1 MAAAKAHLYDRAA
14 LRAHIERVE
23 YLAHR
28 HGEEC
33 HGHALL
39 ALCDVHKR
47 PVTGLEAFAYK
58 ERREGQRGNE
68 HALIENVEPEPACE
82 YSVRRVAR
90 AAAHN
95 VALRL
100 FESERERREAVGD
113 EVYEQQMR
121 RFENGEAEKRCGEYR
136 EHFRE
141 V

>member
-1 MAAAKAHLYDRAA
+1 M
-14 LRAHIERVE
+14 E

-33 HGHALL
+33 HRHALL
-39 ALCDVHKR
+39 ALCDVHKC
-47 PVTGLEAFAYK
+47 PVSRLEALAYK
-58 ERREGQRGNE
+58 ERREGQCGDQY
-68 HALIENVEPEPACE
+68 ALIENVEPEPACE

-90 AAAHN
+90 PAAHDI
-95 VALRL
+95 ALRL

>member
-1 MAAAKAHLYDRAA
+1 M
-14 LRAHIERVE
+14 E

-33 HGHALL
+33 HRHALL
-39 ALCDVHKR
+39 ALGDVHER
-47 PVTGLEAFAYK
+47 PVTGLKALAYK
-58 ERREGQRGNE
+58 ERCESQCGDQQ
-68 HALIENVEPEPACE
+68 ALIEHIKAEPACE

-100 FESERERREAVGD
+100 FESERESGEAVGD
-113 EVYEQQMR
+113 EIYKQQVR
-121 RFENGEAEKRCGEYR
+121 RFENREAEERRREYR